1 MWSISKR
8 KEKERWV
15 QRSKIRSIIKLSKAI
30 DKSKTAFTI
39 KFLTKLLQ
47 RVS

>member
-15 QRSKIRSIIKLSKAI
+15 QRSKIIKLSKAI

-47 RVS
+47 HVS